1 MHVDTCLYQDQQQR
15 LLYADKETINKVQ
28 TSLINK
34 VLMIYLIEYLIEY
47 LICIRNKTQKNLVKF
62 RNLSQL

>member
-1 MHVDTCLYQDQQQR
+1 MHVDTCLYKDQQQR

-34 VLMIYLIEYLIEY
+34 VLMIYLIEYLI
-47 LICIRNKTQKNLVKF
+47 CIRNKTQKNLVKF